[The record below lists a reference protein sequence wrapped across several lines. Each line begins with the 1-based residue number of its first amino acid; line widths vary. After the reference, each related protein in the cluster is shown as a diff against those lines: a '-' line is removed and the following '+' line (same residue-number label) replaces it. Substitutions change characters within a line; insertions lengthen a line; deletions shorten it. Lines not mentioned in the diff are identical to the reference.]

1 MAEQTFNVAVV
12 PIGGVQIAVV
22 HVDAASCST
31 PEMQSRSM
39 KFFQARLQ
47 GKQVVLM
54 YVDLTRKPVF
64 IGPAHLA
71 TVLRGKGLSEFQ
83 WQKAVFR

>member
-1 MAEQTFNVAVV
+1 
-12 PIGGVQIAVV
+12 
-22 HVDAASCST
+22 
-31 PEMQSRSM
+31 
-39 KFFQARLQ
+39 
-47 GKQVVLM
+47 M

-83 WQKAVFR
+83 WQKAVFC

>member
-1 MAEQTFNVAVV
+1 
-12 PIGGVQIAVV
+12 
-22 HVDAASCST
+22 
-31 PEMQSRSM
+31 
-39 KFFQARLQ
+39 
-47 GKQVVLM
+47 M

-71 TVLRGKGLSEFQ
+71 TALRGKGLSEFQ

>member
-1 MAEQTFNVAVV
+1 MADQTFNVAA
-12 PIGGVQIAVV
+12 IALGGAQIAIV
-22 HVDAASCST
+22 HIDAASCST

-47 GKQVVLM
+47 GKHVVLM

-64 IGPAHLA
+64 LGAPHLA
-71 TVLRGKGLSEFQ
+71 QALRGKGLSEFQ
-83 WQKAVFR
+83 WQKVVFR

>member
-12 PIGGVQIAVV
+12 ALGGVQVAIV
-22 HVDAASCST
+22 HVDAASSST

-47 GKQVVLM
+47 GKQVVMM

-64 IGPAHLA
+64 IGPSHLVQA
-71 TVLRGKGLSEFQ
+71 LRGKGLSEFQ